1 MRSWLMRLF
10 GLFERTR
17 REREFA
23 EELESHLALHIA
35 DNLRAGMSSEEARRQ
50 ARIKLG
56 GVTLTQELHREQR
69 GLPMLET
76 LLQDLR
82 FGQRMLMKKPGFT
95 LIAVITLALG
105 IGANTAIFSV
115 VNGVL
120 LSPLPY
126 ADPERLAMVWESGAK
141 TGGEY
146 EVRVQNFL
154 SWRQQQQVFD
164 QIAAFQYQDFNLT
177 GGDQPERLQAVYVTA
192 NMFPLLGVQPA
203 LGRNFSPTEERF
215 GQHRVVI
222 ISQDFRQRHLG
233 AEANPLG
240 KSVSL
245 NGEPY
250 EVIGVMPAGFEI
262 VRGGG
267 MRQGLEFNPRTDF
280 WAPYPF
286 KPEDQA
292 NIRRFFHIIG
302 RLRADVTLPQAQSA
316 MGTLARSLD
325 RDHAPSESPE
335 GVKLIALSEQVNGK
349 VRPVLLVLF
358 GAVGLV
364 LLIACANVA
373 NLNLARAAARQ
384 REFAVRGALGAS
396 RGRLMRQVLTE
407 GLLLSLLA
415 GIGGMLLAYW
425 LRHLIVAFSPDGLP
439 RVREITIDNFVL
451 GFTMLVSLLSGLLFS
466 LAPALRFS
474 NPNLHEAMKPG
485 SRRVAFDLSRFNLS
499 SLLVTAE
506 IALSLVLLL
515 GAGLLLN
522 SFLRL
527 YSVDPGFDTRNVL
540 TMELSLPQTKYASGN
555 QMENFHEQAL
565 RRIATLPG
573 VEAAGMINFLPLG
586 GRDFDFPAFTIDGLP
601 ATPEVAWDFNRIG
614 VVSPD
619 YFRAIGTPLVGGR
632 FFNERDNEKSE
643 RVVIVNETAAGRY
656 WQGRNPIGSRIRAL
670 NVLSF
675 LVVGVVADVR
685 HQGLESEADPRV
697 YLPHTQVMER
707 MKTSLLRSMTLVL
720 RSASA
725 PEPLI
730 AGVRRQVGEVD
741 RDQPLSNI
749 RTMRQVVAASLAQRT
764 FTTALLGAFA
774 SLALLLALI
783 GIYGVMS
790 NTVAQR
796 THEIGIRMALGA
808 QKRDVLRLVIGQ
820 GMLLA
825 SLGVTIGLCSAFGL
839 TRLMQRMLYGVSPT
853 DLPTFAVIAAV
864 LLFAALLACWLPARR
879 ATKVDPLIALRHE

>member
-1 MRSWLMRLF
+1 MKFHWFRRQQREEEFDTEIRSHLEEAIRDRIAR
-10 GLFERTR
+10 GESPDEARTNAL
-17 REREFA
+17 REFGNVGLVKEVTREMWGWA
-23 EELESHLALHIA
+23 SLE
-35 DNLRAGMSSEEARRQ
+35 R
-50 ARIKLG
+50 
-56 GVTLTQELHREQR
+56 
-69 GLPMLET
+69 

-82 FGQRMLMKKPGFT
+82 FGLLMLRKQPDFS
-95 LIAVITLALG
+95 LIAVLTLALG

-115 VNGVL
+115 INGVL

-126 ADPERLAMVWESGAK
+126 ADPERLALVWESVAK

-146 EVRVQNFL
+146 AVRVQNFL

-177 GGDQPERLQAVYVTA
+177 GGDQPERVQAVYVTA

-215 GQHRVVI
+215 GRHRVVI
-222 ISQDFRQRHLG
+222 ISQDFRRRHFG
-233 AEANPLG
+233 AGANPLG
-240 KSVSL
+240 KLVSL

-280 WAPYPF
+280 WAPYLF

-292 NIRRFFHIIG
+292 NIRRFFHVIG
-302 RLRADVTLPQAQSA
+302 RLRADMTLPQAQSA

-325 RDHAPSESPE
+325 SDHSPSESSE
-335 GVKLIALSEQVNGK
+335 GVKLIALSEQLNGK
-349 VRPVLLVLF
+349 VRPALLLLF

-364 LLIACANVA
+364 LLIVCANVA

-415 GIGGMLLAYW
+415 GISGMLLAYW
-425 LRHLIVAFSPDGLP
+425 FRHLIVAFSPDGLP
-439 RVREITIDNFVL
+439 RVREITIDSSVL

-485 SRRVAFDLSRFNLS
+485 SRRIAFNLSRFNLS
-499 SLLVTAE
+499 SLLVMAE

-527 YSVDPGFDTRNVL
+527 YRVNPGFDTRNVL
-540 TMELSLPQTKYASGN
+540 TMQLSLPQPKYASGK

-565 RRIATLPG
+565 RRVATLPC

-586 GRDFDFPAFTIDGLP
+586 GRDYDFPAFTIDGLP
-601 ATPEVAWDFNRIG
+601 ATPEVAWDVNRIG

-632 FFNERDNEKSE
+632 FFDERDNERSE
-643 RVVIVNETAAGRY
+643 RVVIVNETAARRY

-685 HQGLESEADPRV
+685 HQGLEGEADPRV

-707 MKTSLLRSMTLVL
+707 MQTSLLRLMTLVL

-730 AGVRRQVGEVD
+730 AGVRQQVGEVD
-741 RDQPLSNI
+741 REQPLSNI

-764 FTTALLGAFA
+764 FTTALLGTFA

-783 GIYGVMS
+783 GIYGVVS

-796 THEIGIRMALGA
+796 TQEIGIRMALGA

-820 GMLLA
+820 GAPLA
-825 SLGVTIGLCSAFGL
+825 LGGIALGLFAALGM
-839 TRLMQRMLYGVSPT
+839 TRLLTG
-853 DLPTFAVIAAV
+853 
-864 LLFAALLACWLPARR
+864 LLFGVGATDPLTFTVVGGLMIFVALLACWIPARR
-879 ATKVDPLIALRHE
+879 ATKVEPLIALRSE